1 MDPPTPKQVG
11 TPVDEALAHAEFHA
25 REGVSGIGSA
35 VVRSGHEAGGHF
47 WDCVVTDGRQ
57 WHYIRVIGPDLG
69 PFAALSNE
77 DIEAGIDRFAATLPP
92 ADRMRALLN
101 ANPLHVDRDGQ
112 ISD

>member
-11 TPVDEALAHAEFHA
+11 IPVDEALAHGEFQA
-25 REGVSGIGSA
+25 RAGVSGIGSA
-35 VVRSGHEAGGHF
+35 VVRSGYEAGGHF

-57 WHYIRVIGPDLG
+57 WHYIRVLGPDLG

-92 ADRMRALLN
+92 ANRMRALLN
-101 ANPLHVDRDGQ
+101 ANLLHVDRDGE